1 MKLTSCTNNKLN
13 VDITACIRQPM
24 CMIVVQKQY
33 YKTGGSSG
41 KYTAQGITKSC
52 ISLQNLKCN
61 NFCIYSYRCGV
72 FIKCAISCDR
82 DDHTTLLCLHNCI

>member
-41 KYTAQGITKSC
+41 KYTAQGIIKSC
-52 ISLQNLKCN
+52 ISLQNLKCSVYVAIDVVCLLN
-61 NFCIYSYRCGV
+61 VQFHVIYS
-72 FIKCAISCDR
+72 
-82 DDHTTLLCLHNCI
+82 DDHTSLLCLHNCI